1 MRVAGHPHIPH
12 RQGHAPSKQRRDRF
26 GPPSRSRRDPADDVG
41 KWGGPSS
48 LRRSARRDAVSG
60 RRRHRVLGSRSKA
73 RRGLPASPPRAPD
86 PDSAGATVELTS
98 SKACW
103 LANNVVARTGAY
115 GWHHHR
121 DIEGGTAGKPNTKNA
136 PVGMDAPSTKL
147 RPVGPTNR
155 EATW

>member
-1 MRVAGHPHIPH
+1 MWRDTPTFPTVKVMRLANRGGIVSGRLPVHGEIQPMTWVK
-12 RQGHAPSKQRRDRF
+12 G
-26 GPPSRSRRDPADDVG
+26 
-41 KWGGPSS
+41 GGPSS